1 MCCDEDSSSENLKQ
15 IGAFLWHPPWSRWS
29 HQGRETMTR
38 YLAGVLSVIAV
49 GVLLIAYGLLS
60 PRVGAFGSP
69 AELNQFARPM
79 PASES
84 MLLRDDP
91 SAARYAYGERYATP
105 AQYGYGYPAPQIVE
119 ARPVRTVVTS
129 PAPRRVA
136 LRIQEPRRN
145 WKRTALLIGGSTA
158 GGAGLGAVFGGKK
171 GALIGAAIGGG
182 ASTIYE
188 STKER

>member
-1 MCCDEDSSSENLKQ
+1 
-15 IGAFLWHPPWSRWS
+15 
-29 HQGRETMTR
+29 MTK

-60 PRVGAFGSP
+60 PRAGAYGSP
-69 AELNQFARPM
+69 GEFNQFARPV

-91 SAARYAYGERYATP
+91 YATR
-105 AQYGYGYPAPQIVE
+105 YGYGDRYQPTQYGAYNYPAPVASD
-119 ARPVRTVVTS
+119 ARPVRTATTRPAATRQVVR
-129 PAPRRVA
+129 AE
-136 LRIQEPRRN
+136 QPRRN
-145 WKRTALLIGGSTA
+145 WKKTALLIGGSTA
-158 GGAGLGAVFGGKK
+158 GGAGLGGIFGGKK

-188 STKER
+188 ATKN

>member
-1 MCCDEDSSSENLKQ
+1 
-15 IGAFLWHPPWSRWS
+15 
-29 HQGRETMTR
+29 MTK
-38 YLAGVLSVIAV
+38 YLAGVLSVIAA

-69 AELNQFARPM
+69 AEFNQFARPV

-91 SAARYAYGERYATP
+91 YAARYAYGDRYATQAP
-105 AQYGYGYPAPQIVE
+105 YGYNYPAIPQVVE

-129 PAPRRVA
+129 PAPRRAAV
-136 LRIQEPRRN
+136 RVDEPRRN
-145 WKRTALLIGGSTA
+145 WKKTALLIGGSTA
-158 GGAGLGAVFGGKK
+158 GGAGLGAIFGGKK

-188 STKER
+188 ATKEK

>member
-1 MCCDEDSSSENLKQ
+1 
-15 IGAFLWHPPWSRWS
+15 
-29 HQGRETMTR
+29 MTK
-38 YLAGVLSVIAV
+38 YLAGVLSVIAA

-69 AELNQFARPM
+69 AGLNQFARPI

-84 MLLRDDP
+84 MMLRDDP
-91 SAARYAYGERYATP
+91 YAARYGYADRYAP
-105 AQYGYGYPAPQIVE
+105 QAPYGYNYPAPVVE
-119 ARPVRTVVTS
+119 ARPVRTVVTQ
-129 PAPRRVA
+129 PAPRRASV
-136 LRIQEPRRN
+136 RVDEPRRN
-145 WKRTALLIGGSTA
+145 WKKTALLIGGSTA

-188 STKER
+188 ATKKP